1 MPALAWAWLIC
12 KDGRFSGPKI
22 VDNVQ
27 VHFLFAQL
35 KRSLDRNQI
44 TMRT

>member
-22 VDNVQ
+22 VDKVQ
-27 VHFLFAQL
+27 VHFLFAQKNFPFL
-35 KRSLDRNQI
+35 PKTDKLNA
-44 TMRT
+44 